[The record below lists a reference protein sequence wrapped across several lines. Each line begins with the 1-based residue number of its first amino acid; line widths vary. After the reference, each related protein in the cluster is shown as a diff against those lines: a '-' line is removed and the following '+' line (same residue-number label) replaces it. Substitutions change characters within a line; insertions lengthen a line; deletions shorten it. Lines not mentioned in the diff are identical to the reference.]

1 MYAVPKK
8 RIHLTVYLSF
18 NMKIIIAG
26 YGFVGKAVAKALRT
40 KHEVVI
46 VDPKYTTDTIADNHD
61 ADGLIICV
69 DTPTVD
75 GLCNIENVA
84 NVMDTVPIFMPV
96 LIKSTITP
104 GILIELEELYTNHSI
119 VYNPEFLRARTAD
132 QDFIDQK
139 YCVLGGEDPEGFWQE
154 LFTSILPNCKLFFHC
169 TAVEAATVKYGIN
182 AFLATKVA
190 FFNQLYDMC
199 EQNGADYKMVRQ
211 MITHDSR
218 IGNSHTLVPGLDSE
232 RGFGGACLPKDTE
245 AFIHY
250 ANTINAPF
258 SILNESV
265 KYNKKVRKN
274 P

>member
-1 MYAVPKK
+1 
-8 RIHLTVYLSF
+8 
-18 NMKIIIAG
+18 MKIIIAG

-69 DTPTVD
+69 DTPTSD
-75 GLCNIENVA
+75 GVCNIGNVV

-104 GILIELEELYTNHSI
+104 GILLELDELYNNYSI

-169 TAVEAATVKYGIN
+169 TIAEAATVKYGIN

-190 FFNQLYDMC
+190 FFNQLYDIC
-199 EQNGADYKMVRQ
+199 QQNGADYRMVRQ

-218 IGNSHTLVPGLDSE
+218 IGNSHTLVPGLDGE
-232 RGFGGACLPKDTE
+232 RGFGGHCFPKDTE
-245 AFIHY
+245 AFVHY
-250 ANTINAPF
+250 ANQINVPF

-265 KYNKKVRKN
+265 EYNKKVRKN

>member
-1 MYAVPKK
+1 MYAVLKK
-8 RIHLTVYLSF
+8 RTHLTVCLSF

-40 KHEVVI
+40 KHEVVV

-69 DTPTVD
+69 DTPTLD
-75 GLCNIENVA
+75 GVCNIENVA
-84 NVMDTVPIFMPV
+84 KVMDTVPIFMPV

-104 GILIELEELYTNHSI
+104 DVLIAMEELYINHSI

-132 QDFIDQK
+132 QDFVDQK
-139 YCVLGGEDPEGFWQE
+139 SCVLGGEDPEGFWQE

-169 TAVEAATVKYGIN
+169 TVVEAATVKYGIN

-190 FFNQLYDMC
+190 FFNQLYDVC
-199 EQNGADYKMVRQ
+199 KQNGADYKMVRQ

-218 IGNSHTLVPGLDSE
+218 IGNSHTLVPGLDGE

-245 AFIHY
+245 AFVHY
-250 ANTINAPF
+250 TNNIDAPF

-265 KYNKKVRKN
+265 EYNKKVRKN